1 MTVEL
6 IPRGVEPV
14 LEVALDGWLS
24 FLLELIIIFWSLKD
38 YFWHT
43 KKNTD
48 EISKAFGV
56 RQ

>member
-6 IPRGVEPV
+6 IPSGVEPV

-38 YFWHT
+38 YFGT
-43 KKNTD
+43 QKNTD
-48 EISKAFGV
+48 KISKAFGV